1 MKYEAKFQWIDKNEQ
16 QVEMKYNLPALV
28 GPHEG
33 KLLTENKLEPV
44 VEVPAIV
51 NAKKIK
57 YCYLVSVSWN
67 ITVYCI
73 KTCFTEASIGGTSA
87 VSKEYE

>member
-1 MKYEAKFQWIDKNEQ
+1 MKYEAKFQWIDKTEQ

-33 KLLTENKLEPV
+33 KLLTENKLEPA

-51 NAKKIK
+51 NAK
-57 YCYLVSVSWN
+57 N
-67 ITVYCI
+67 
-73 KTCFTEASIGGTSA
+73 
-87 VSKEYE
+87 

>member
-1 MKYEAKFQWIDKNEQ
+1 
-16 QVEMKYNLPALV
+16 MKYNLPALV

-33 KLLTENKLEPV
+33 KLLTENKLEPA

-51 NAKKIK
+51 NAKIK

-73 KTCFTEASIGGTSA
+73 KTRFTEASIGGTSA

>member
-1 MKYEAKFQWIDKNEQ
+1 MQYEAKFQWIDKNEQ

-33 KLLTENKLEPV
+33 KLLTENKLEPT

-57 YCYLVSVSWN
+57 YCYLVSVSRN
-67 ITVYCI
+67 VTLYCI
-73 KTCFTEASIGGTSA
+73 KANFT
-87 VSKEYE
+87 